1 MSSQVLVGYSSSSS
15 SEDETS
21 AQISGCYEKVQKKN
35 SSDGELGKSEV
46 LHDVPQTR
54 SQICLP
60 VPDSVLNMFQ
70 DSKEEHCSDDSAQ
83 HGGRVRSFPH
93 ERGNWAT
100 YVYMPYEANEE
111 FFDLL
116 DLLLSHTRTCGLSL
130 VRMEEFHISL
140 SQTVV
145 LRHHW
150 INPFMQS
157 LRDRLLPV
165 HRFFCVIDQVKVYT
179 NQEKTRTFLGLAV
192 SSGHAQ
198 ILELISEVDRVLEEF
213 NLQTFYK
220 NSSFH
225 ISLAWCVGDLSDK
238 LHGRCLQDLQEM
250 VDHFE
255 DASVL
260 LRCHMQQICC
270 KAGNKIFSFP
280 LR

>member
-1 MSSQVLVGYSSSSS
+1 MRAGYKDVRGRRGKAQV
-15 SEDETS
+15 
-21 AQISGCYEKVQKKN
+21 
-35 SSDGELGKSEV
+35 
-46 LHDVPQTR
+46 
-54 SQICLP
+54 CLP
-60 VPDSVLNMFQ
+60 VPASVLNMFQ
-70 DSKEEHCSDDSAQ
+70 DQEEEDRSADDAR

-100 YVYMPYEANEE
+100 YVYSPYEAKEE

-116 DLLLSHTRTCGLSL
+116 DLLVCHTRTYGLSL

-150 INPFMQS
+150 INPFVQS
-157 LRDRLLPV
+157 LRDRLLSV

-192 SSGHAQ
+192 SSGHTE
-198 ILELISEVDRVLEEF
+198 IMELISEIDRVLQEF

-220 NSSFH
+220 NPSFH
-225 ISLAWCVGDLSDK
+225 ISLAWCVGDLSGK
-238 LHGRCLQDLQEM
+238 LHGTCLQELQEM
-250 VDHFE
+250 VDGFE
-255 DASVL
+255 DAAVL
-260 LRCHMQQICC
+260 LRHHMEQINC
-270 KAGNKIFSFP
+270 KAGNKVFSLP